1 MGISTNDKNIFY
13 FEITVLFLLGFNT
26 AFAISLITLIIIQGG
41 IKSIEIDIIS
51 IVGMISVV
59 VFVVIMCLVYY
70 LSEYKIVRRE

>member
-1 MGISTNDKNIFY
+1 MGISTNDKSIFY

-26 AFAISLITLIIIQGG
+26 ALAISLITLIIVQGG

-59 VFVVIMCLVYY
+59 VFVVIMCLIYY